1 MVYYRSVGQ
10 EFSYAR
16 IFRWFSKTST
26 WLTWSLMWTRDWIT
40 RGRFQPNVITSHQEL
55 LKTCQIELPSSRMD
69 PILEGTKKLGE
80 SPVKNFR
87 WIQLA
92 TMFNVFLMGFDQTIA
107 ASTYAV
113 IGSEFQ
119 SMNQVSWISIS
130 YLITSTAFQPLYGY
144 ISPFRMC

>member
-1 MVYYRSVGQ
+1 
-10 EFSYAR
+10 
-16 IFRWFSKTST
+16 
-26 WLTWSLMWTRDWIT
+26 
-40 RGRFQPNVITSHQEL
+40 
-55 LKTCQIELPSSRMD
+55 MD
-69 PILEGTKKLGE
+69 PISQQTKDFSG
-80 SPVKNFR
+80 SQVPRNFR

-144 ISPFRMC
+144 TQAFPMC

>member
-1 MVYYRSVGQ
+1 MAPNLALEQ
-10 EFSYAR
+10 EP
-16 IFRWFSKTST
+16 WKPSKS
-26 WLTWSLMWTRDWIT
+26 
-40 RGRFQPNVITSHQEL
+40 
-55 LKTCQIELPSSRMD
+55 
-69 PILEGTKKLGE
+69 
-80 SPVKNFR
+80 FR

-144 ISPFRMC
+144 TRSVSVC

>member
-1 MVYYRSVGQ
+1 MSENTPLMSNGLN
-10 EFSYAR
+10 A
-16 IFRWFSKTST
+16 ST
-26 WLTWSLMWTRDWIT
+26 EQTWKP
-40 RGRFQPNVITSHQEL
+40 G
-55 LKTCQIELPSSRMD
+55 
-69 PILEGTKKLGE
+69 
-80 SPVKNFR
+80 KNFR

-119 SMNQVSWISIS
+119 SMNQVSWISTS

-144 ISPFRMC
+144 FLKFRGPADERDGLVISLVGDFVTLHPQQSFSLDVSSVGSREVCLL

>member
-1 MVYYRSVGQ
+1 MPENTPFLSNGPNLATDQ
-10 EFSYAR
+10 D
-16 IFRWFSKTST
+16 T
-26 WLTWSLMWTRDWIT
+26 WKP
-40 RGRFQPNVITSHQEL
+40 G
-55 LKTCQIELPSSRMD
+55 
-69 PILEGTKKLGE
+69 
-80 SPVKNFR
+80 KNFR

-119 SMNQVSWISIS
+119 SMNQVSWISTS

-144 ISPFRMC
+144 HRRIFPHVLTRETDE

>member
-1 MVYYRSVGQ
+1 
-10 EFSYAR
+10 
-16 IFRWFSKTST
+16 
-26 WLTWSLMWTRDWIT
+26 
-40 RGRFQPNVITSHQEL
+40 
-55 LKTCQIELPSSRMD
+55 MD
-69 PILEGTKKLGE
+69 PFMQQTKDFSG
-80 SPVKNFR
+80 SQVPKNFR

-144 ISPFRMC
+144 IPSLLVRRLLTRETDE

>member
-1 MVYYRSVGQ
+1 MSERSLLLPNGV
-10 EFSYAR
+10 EA
-16 IFRWFSKTST
+16 ST
-26 WLTWSLMWTRDWIT
+26 DQGTW
-40 RGRFQPNVITSHQEL
+40 
-55 LKTCQIELPSSRMD
+55 D
-69 PILEGTKKLGE
+69 P
-80 SPVKNFR
+80 PRNFR

-119 SMNQVSWISIS
+119 SMNQVSWISTS

-144 ISPFRMC
+144 RPNPLKMLTRETD